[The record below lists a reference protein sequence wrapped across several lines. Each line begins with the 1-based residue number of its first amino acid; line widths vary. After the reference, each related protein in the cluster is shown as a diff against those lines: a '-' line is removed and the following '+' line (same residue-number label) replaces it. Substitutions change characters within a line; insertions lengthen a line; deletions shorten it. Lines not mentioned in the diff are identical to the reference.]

1 MRIGATI
8 AESPRI
14 NHRLKI
20 FDPIT
25 FQTDSEPLPFIA
37 AIHDKKS
44 SGAEVHIARTVNPIR
59 RAETLKY
66 CAILTLVLIRW
77 FAEYHNKISQ
87 IIRRIIAISIWNI
100 FLK

>member
-1 MRIGATI
+1 M
-8 AESPRI
+8 
-14 NHRLKI
+14 L
-20 FDPIT
+20 DPIT

-87 IIRRIIAISIWNI
+87 IIRRIIAINIWYI
-100 FLK
+100 YLK

>member
-1 MRIGATI
+1 
-8 AESPRI
+8 
-14 NHRLKI
+14 
-20 FDPIT
+20 
-25 FQTDSEPLPFIA
+25 
-37 AIHDKKS
+37 
-44 SGAEVHIARTVNPIR
+44 
-59 RAETLKY
+59 LKY